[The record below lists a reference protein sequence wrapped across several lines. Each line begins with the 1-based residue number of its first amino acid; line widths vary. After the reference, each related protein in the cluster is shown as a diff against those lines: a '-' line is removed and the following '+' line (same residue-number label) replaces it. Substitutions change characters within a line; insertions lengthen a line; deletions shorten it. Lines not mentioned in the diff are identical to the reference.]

1 MNSFGSPLEI
11 VGVGHDVQNGRRAQN
26 RHEGRNLT
34 AERRREGVMRKSSW
48 VLVDSGW
55 AKQLGV
61 TRTAGVYR
69 IARGELVRRL
79 QGMPGICASI
89 EEQHFNVGGTAH
101 WRVEEKLVA

>member
-1 MNSFGSPLEI
+1 
-11 VGVGHDVQNGRRAQN
+11 
-26 RHEGRNLT
+26 
-34 AERRREGVMRKSSW
+34 MRKSPW

-79 QGMPGICASI
+79 QADQGRPGICASI